1 MSRTRTTR
9 VVVLWCVFLVVHLVT
24 AAVGWVYPS
33 QPMGDVVLVYEPWAS
48 SALGGGAIVG
58 VSETWV
64 YPQLAL
70 VPMLLAQGLAV
81 PLVPLLGGT
90 GAYLV
95 AWAFLVTVL
104 DAVAFGVLIGR
115 APSRARRIAAWF
127 WCAALLLLG
136 PIAMYRIDAITVPLA
151 VMGGL
156 WLASRPAVA
165 AVLLTVGAWIKIWPG
180 ALLLAAIVAV
190 RARIRMLLAAAAV
203 SAGVIVVLL
212 LLGADTEILGFL
224 TEQTGRG
231 LQIEAV
237 AATPFL
243 WLAVSGAA
251 RIEYSFEIL
260 TFQIAAPGAEAVTAV
275 LTPLMV
281 LAVAAVVGIGT
292 VKAMRGASFPR
303 LFPPFALSLVVVL
316 IVTNKV
322 GSPQFQT
329 WLIAPVVLWI
339 VFDGL
344 RARVPAVLVLSLCTL
359 TCLVYP
365 LSYDALLRAE
375 LLPVLVLTL
384 RNIVL
389 LVLLAVGIRA
399 LVRVPAHHPSK
410 TRE

>member
-1 MSRTRTTR
+1 MSRIRTTR
-9 VVVLWCVFLVVHLVT
+9 VVVLWCAFVVVHLVT
-24 AAVGWVYPS
+24 AAAGWVYPS

-58 VSETWV
+58 VTETWV

-70 VPMLLAQGLAV
+70 VPMLLAKALAV
-81 PLVPLLGGT
+81 PLVPLLGVS

-95 AWAFLVTVL
+95 AWAVLVTAL

-115 APSRARRIAAWF
+115 APSRPRRVAAWF
-127 WCAALLLLG
+127 WCGAILLLG
-136 PIAMYRIDAITVPLA
+136 PIAMYRIDAVTLPLA
-151 VMGGL
+151 VVGGL
-156 WLASRPAVA
+156 WLASRPVVA
-165 AVLLTVGAWIKIWPG
+165 AALLTAGAWIKIWPG
-180 ALLLAAIVAV
+180 ALLLAALVAV
-190 RARIRMLLAAAAV
+190 RARFRMLLAAAAV
-203 SAGVIVVLL
+203 TAGVIVVLL
-212 LLGADTEILGFL
+212 LLGADTELFGFL

-260 TFQIAAPGAEAVTAV
+260 TFQIVAPAADAVTAV
-275 LTPLMV
+275 LTPLMA
-281 LAVAAVVGIGT
+281 LAAVAVTAIGA
-292 VKAMRGASFPR
+292 VKAVRGASFPR
-303 LFPPFALSLVVVL
+303 LFPPLALSLVAVL

-339 VFDGL
+339 VFDGI
-344 RARVPAVLVLSLCTL
+344 RARVPALLVLTLCAL

-384 RNIVL
+384 RNVLL